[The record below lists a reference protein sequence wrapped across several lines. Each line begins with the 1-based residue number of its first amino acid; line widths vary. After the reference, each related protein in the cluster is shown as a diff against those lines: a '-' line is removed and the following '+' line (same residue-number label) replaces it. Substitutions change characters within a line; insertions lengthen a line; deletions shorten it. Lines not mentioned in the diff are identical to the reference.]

1 MRLAGFVVAASLLA
15 AGPLAAQEKGTFE
28 LGGFA
33 RYTGYDNKAYEV
45 QGPDDN
51 RIGFGARLGYFLS
64 DKFALEL
71 DGSFNPT
78 DLRPGQ
84 PNVPSTVNPTARSR
98 PMTYIPVTLFGMLN
112 QPLGESMSLLLGAGP
127 TYGKLGKG
135 IKWSSVGAS
144 ALVGLRLKPASFLNL
159 RLEGVLDYFPSG
171 YDDGAD
177 IYYGVQ
183 AGISFLMGGGC
194 DHSQDMIGIQP
205 SSATL
210 QPGQSQT
217 FTSNATYCGDPDAVV
232 YRLSGPGTLDSLTG
246 RYTATTE
253 GCGTVSAHSAKGKL
267 MSSAQVCTRAAVAPP
282 PPRPAPP
289 PPPAAPP
296 AAPPRPTQ
304 TFELQTVHFRFDRSD
319 LTRGAMDTLNA
330 VATTLKANTA
340 VNVDVVGHTDWIGT
354 NAYNMRLSEARAATV
369 RAYLIQQGIAE
380 SRITVRWRGEEEP
393 MATNETV
400 AGRALNRRA
409 EVKQNN

>member
-1 MRLAGFVVAASLLA
+1 MRLAGFVIAASLLA

-33 RYTGYDNKAYEV
+33 RYTGYQNKSYEV

-51 RIGFGARLGYFLS
+51 RVGFGGRLGYFVA
-64 DKFALEL
+64 DNFAIEF

-84 PNVPSTVNPTARSR
+84 PNVPSTVNPNARSR
-98 PMTYIPVTLFGMLN
+98 PMTYVPMSLYGIYNPA
-112 QPLGESMSLLLGAGP
+112 LGESVSLLMGAGP

-135 IKWSSVGAS
+135 IDWDGFGVGAI
-144 ALVGLRLKPASFLNL
+144 AGLRLKPASFLNL
-159 RLEGVLDYFPSG
+159 RLEGTMEYFPSG
-171 YDDGAD
+171 YGDGSD
-177 IYYGVQ
+177 VYYGAQ
-183 AGISFLMGGGC
+183 AGVSFLLGGGC
-194 DHSQDMIGIQP
+194 DHSLDMIGIQP

-217 FTSNATYCGDPDAVV
+217 FTSDASYCGNPDAVV
-232 YRLSGPGTLDSLTG
+232 FRLSGPGTLDSLTG

-267 MSSAQVCTRAAVAPP
+267 MSSAQVCTRAA
-282 PPRPAPP
+282 APP
-289 PPPAAPP
+289 PPPPVAPQPVAPP
-296 AAPPRPTQ
+296 VTPQRPTQ
-304 TFELQTVHFRFDRSD
+304 TFEMQMVHFRFDRSD
-319 LTRGAMDTLNA
+319 LTQGAMDTLNA
-330 VATTLKANTA
+330 VANTLKANA
-340 VNVDVVGHTDWIGT
+340 AINVDVVGHTDWIGT

-380 SRITVRWRGEEEP
+380 GRITVRWRGEEEP
-393 MATNETV
+393 IADNETT
-400 AGRALNRRA
+400 AGRALNRRG